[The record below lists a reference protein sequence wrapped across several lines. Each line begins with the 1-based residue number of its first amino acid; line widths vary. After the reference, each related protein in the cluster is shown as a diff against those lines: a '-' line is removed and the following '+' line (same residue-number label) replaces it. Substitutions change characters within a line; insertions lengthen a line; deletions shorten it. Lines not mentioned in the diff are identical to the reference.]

1 MLYKVN
7 LNSKNCIKILLFNLA
22 IFILLINNSYSMSK
36 KMEIN
41 QFRFEDYKT
50 ADKAKEALLKLHP
63 VGSDVGELVRR
74 LDSMIDNKIIFNP
87 SSDNLSNR
95 LSQKGYYIYF
105 SYKKPKIFR
114 EIEWRVIIVP
124 QKDDINKINIL
135 KVHKFLHTF

>member
-1 MLYKVN
+1 
-7 LNSKNCIKILLFNLA
+7 
-22 IFILLINNSYSMSK
+22 MSK